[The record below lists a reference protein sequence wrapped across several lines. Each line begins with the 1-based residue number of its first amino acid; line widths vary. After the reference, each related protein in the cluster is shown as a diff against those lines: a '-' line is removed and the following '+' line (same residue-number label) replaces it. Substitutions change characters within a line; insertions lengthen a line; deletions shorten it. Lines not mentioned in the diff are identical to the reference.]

1 MDNNQQLTVNDI
13 ETAKP
18 FVAPIE
24 PYGTVVKVYDGDTIT
39 VVAKLQ
45 LQGSPYYKFSI
56 RLAGIDTPEIRGAN
70 REAAI
75 EARDALANKIMHKKV
90 EITNVKTEKYGRLLA
105 DIHIDGLHINQ
116 WLINEGYAKPYF
128 GGKKE

>member
-1 MDNNQQLTVNDI
+1 MNYSINDI
-13 ETAKP
+13 ENAQP

-24 PYGTVVKVYDGDTIT
+24 THGIVVKVYDGDTIT
-39 VVAKLQ
+39 VVTKLQ

-56 RLAGIDTPEIRGAN
+56 RLAGIDTPEIRGADK
-70 REAAI
+70 EAAI
-75 EARDALANKIMHKKV
+75 AARDALANKIMHKEV
-90 EITNVKTEKYGRLLA
+90 EITNIKTEKYGRLLA

-116 WLINEGYAKPYF
+116 WLIQEGYAKPYF

>member
-1 MDNNQQLTVNDI
+1 MNYSINDI
-13 ETAKP
+13 ENAQP

-24 PYGTVVKVYDGDTIT
+24 PHGIVVKVYDGDTIT

-56 RLAGIDTPEIRGAN
+56 RLAGIDTPEIRGADK
-70 REAAI
+70 EAALA
-75 EARDALANKIMHKKV
+75 ARDALANKIMHKEV

-116 WLINEGYAKPYF
+116 WLIQEGYAKPYF